1 MSETF
6 GYIIAFV
13 IAVAVTAYLIVA
25 MLFPER
31 F

>member
-1 MSETF
+1 MGETF